1 MDKSSSKSQPSHEE
15 EPAWR
20 RPSQETWLQGGPLQN
35 DDSHILG
42 VVLLAFFFPLKQKTK
57 TLPSKILKI
66 LLNLKS
72 SLSKA
77 AFISLNSWATCNYT
91 LNEKKKKSIFSF
103 PTILGFISTF
113 PIATTTS
120 YAMFWK
126 VQVLWHW
133 FLRREF
139 KKNSFHLN
147 NNTFLNNP
155 STRFNPSL

>member
-91 LNEKKKKSIFSF
+91 LNEKKKNQSLVFQQSSVSFLFSLLQPPLHMQCFGKCKCYGIDSWGESLKKFFSF
-103 PTILGFISTF
+103 
-113 PIATTTS
+113 
-120 YAMFWK
+120 K
-126 VQVLWHW
+126 Q
-133 FLRREF
+133 
-139 KKNSFHLN
+139 
-147 NNTFLNNP
+147 
-155 STRFNPSL
+155 